1 MHGRSCYQE
10 RKPLWLSRKGV
21 ALLTHLRRD
30 ASSNPG
36 ADALD
41 VRFVAVIYKARSP
54 ENSYV
59 PGCLRPQR
67 YPTGGWG
74 WPWGHLFAVALDILI
89 LTSQML
95 YKFPSSGSHHN
106 RRLARGRHSPLHV
119 HCANHHGLPTFIKK
133 AGTSKWHY

>member
-1 MHGRSCYQE
+1 MHDIHIGHDCEKGNLKVYNFMHGRSCYQE

-74 WPWGHLFAVALDILI
+74 WPWGHLFAVALDIS
-89 LTSQML
+89 TSQL
-95 YKFPSSGSHHN
+95 RYPSFHPPGS
-106 RRLARGRHSPLHV
+106 P
-119 HCANHHGLPTFIKK
+119 
-133 AGTSKWHY
+133 

>member
-41 VRFVAVIYKARSP
+41 VRFGAVIYKARSP

-74 WPWGHLFAVALDILI
+74 WPLGPFFCCRSGYSDLSV
-89 LTSQML
+89 TVP
-95 YKFPSSGSHHN
+95 KFPSS
-106 RRLARGRHSPLHV
+106 RV
-119 HCANHHGLPTFIKK
+119 TIQ
-133 AGTSKWHY
+133 